1 MSSNM
6 PIVNDRYLVE
16 RSVGRGGMAEVFL
29 AHDLLL
35 DRPVALK
42 VLFPEYANDPSFVER
57 FRREAQSAAGLTHP
71 NIVAVYDWGK
81 VNNTYFIAMEFV
93 QGRTLASILKEKL
106 RLTARQAC
114 DVAVDVA
121 SALGFAN
128 ENGVVHRDIKPG
140 NILIG
145 STGQVKVADFGIAR
159 ALGSAV
165 EEGLTQ
171 TGSVMGTA
179 TYLSPEQAQGSQP
192 DPRSDIYSLGV
203 MMYEMVAGRA
213 PFIGDNAVGVAY
225 QQVHG
230 VPPALSEFVSD
241 IPREFE
247 AIVAK
252 CMAKSAERRY
262 VNAGALRDDLRR
274 FSAGD
279 EVVALTD
286 VRGRKTQSQLTET
299 MAIPVISK
307 NQDTDHGATDSPEY
321 EDSYD
326 DIAPRRAA
334 SYLFGAVFTA
344 IVLLAAGVF
353 IYRTVDRGSATS
365 LTIPDVTNRTQA
377 EASQLL
383 LDMGLTPIPNAV
395 INDAVGDDIVYAQD
409 PPATATGQQ
418 GDVVTITFNPARQLQ
433 TVPPVQG
440 LSVENAT
447 QLLAPLGLQ
456 LVILEVRNDPLVPL
470 NQIITQEPLANEQ
483 VRSGSAVSVV
493 VSGGT
498 GGSNIPNIEGQ
509 VSSAAEQL
517 LKSSPYNFVVTITAE
532 PSATVEKGRAIR
544 TDPAIGTPLPAGSAI
559 ALIVSSGSPTVVVPD
574 VTGKTE
580 GEAQSALNA
589 AGLISEVG
597 YRNVAVGDTNDGRV
611 VSQSREAQS
620 AVAPGTKITLVIG
633 KSTP

>member
-1 MSSNM
+1 M
-6 PIVNDRYLVE
+6 PIVNDRYRVE

-42 VLFPEYANDPSFVER
+42 VLFPEYANDPNFVER

-114 DVAVDVA
+114 DVAADVA
-121 SALGFAN
+121 SALGFAH

-279 EVVALTD
+279 EVIALTD

-433 TVPPVQG
+433 TVPPIQG

-470 NQIITQEPLANEQ
+470 NQIITQEPLGNEQ

-517 LKSSPYNFVVTITAE
+517 LKSSPYNFVITITAE

-544 TDPAIGTPLPAGSAI
+544 TDPVIGTPLPAGSAI
-559 ALIVSSGSPTVVVPD
+559 VLIVSSGSPTVVVPD
-574 VTGKTE
+574 VVGKTE
-580 GEAQSALNA
+580 GEAQSTLNA
-589 AGLISEVG
+589 AGLITEIG

-611 VSQSREAQS
+611 ISQSREAQS

-633 KSTP
+633 KSTTP